1 VFPFVQLVV
10 PAPPLVASGRYLLR
24 ASEDTGAQ
32 ARAVVVVAGEPGV
45 ARRRPF
51 ARRAR
56 RPRPRPAAP
65 TARITVVRTEPL
77 SLAAARRWLRTAVTD
92 PRDEVADAL
101 VNANEL
107 LACTRQAFASPDP
120 RDITPLSLLAVRLG
134 FGRGERAAHGEGD
147 VVVELRD
154 FPAGERRRGAQRGD
168 ELLADLVAGRRPL
181 EPAAELALLAHQ
193 QAAAGRRDVART
205 LLAAACAQAE
215 REPERPHL
223 PRAVA
228 ERCRAAAA
236 STNSDCAQLANL
248 ARELA
253 DAIRGREAASTLR
266 AAGHSPG
273 ARATELERPN

>member
-1 VFPFVQLVV
+1 MTNNKL
-10 PAPPLVASGRYLLR
+10 
-24 ASEDTGAQ
+24 
-32 ARAVVVVAGEPGV
+32 
-45 ARRRPF
+45 
-51 ARRAR
+51 
-56 RPRPRPAAP
+56 
-65 TARITVVRTEPL
+65 I
-77 SLAAARRWLRTAVTD
+77 
-92 PRDEVADAL
+92 
-101 VNANEL
+101 
-107 LACTRQAFASPDP
+107 
-120 RDITPLSLLAVRLG
+120 RLG
-134 FGRGERAAHGEGD
+134 FIGAGNIANVHMEMFGKLPD
-147 VVVELRD
+147 SVEL
-154 FPAGERRRGAQRGD
+154 AGVTDVYASLAEARAKQHHIARVYATSD